1 MVIHK
6 KVATVASVTHFVSL
20 HGDNM
25 AMVAFVTLVCL
36 QVKLLPAA
44 RERYTVRI
52 RVNEATK
59 VRLTKYT

>member
-1 MVIHK
+1 
-6 KVATVASVTHFVSL
+6 
-20 HGDNM
+20 M

-44 RERYTVRI
+44 MESCTVRI